1 MATLKKFNTPAG
13 IKDLADQPDKQ
24 AQLDALWNE
33 TIKSFTETSI
43 KGVNP
48 PDAPPNLNNDRKF
61 YFNPLTTDMSGS
73 IQANVPWTA
82 FPNRILRYFPS
93 ASRGEQLRYAD
104 EGPPNL
110 NGQPYTPTGARG
122 WQDEYCEWSVT
133 RRPSDNKI
141 TKVTFTCENREY
153 WQALW
158 LIDRDQVLKLYRQ
171 LVSPDVQ
178 LADLEGKTDPQ
189 TGLPS
194 YNYSNK
200 WNNST
205 KSGAVHLISRPNTL
219 GAQVELAAAATIVRE
234 CHGDVVT
241 DQNQLIQCSRYGQLG
256 RNSDPLIGIEVNNL
270 VRSNPP
276 NPNKETFKV
285 TLKDPVGLY
294 IQEPVFGNR
303 WELPVEAP
311 GNARPSDYWK
321 IIRGHRRTAAN
332 EPDFILR
339 AVYEVPEDQ
348 GFCVGDIRIDR
359 RPIQYGSQ
367 ITETFQIALSA
378 IAIETTE
385 PPQKPRPCIDQ
396 SACPQEIPLAAVN
409 PAYLRSMQSLMSST
423 DNRC

>member
-1 MATLKKFNTPAG
+1 MATLKKFNTPAA

-43 KGVNP
+43 KGTNP
-48 PDAPPNLNNDRKF
+48 PALPPNLNNDRKF
-61 YFNPLTTDMSGS
+61 YFNPLTTDMSGWS
-73 IQANVPWTA
+73 PAKVAWIA
-82 FPNRILRYFPS
+82 FPNRILRYFPN
-93 ASRGEQLRYAD
+93 ASMRERLRYAD
-104 EGPPNL
+104 EGPPDV
-110 NGQPYTPTGARG
+110 NGQPYTPEGPRG

-158 LIDRDQVLKLYRQ
+158 LIDRDLVLKLYRQ

-178 LADLEGKTDPQ
+178 LADLEGDTDLA

-194 YNYSNK
+194 YNYRNK

-205 KSGAVHLISRPNTL
+205 NSGAVHLISNPNTL

-241 DQNQLIQCSRYGQLG
+241 EQDQLIQCSRYGQLG
-256 RNSDPLIGIEVNNL
+256 RNSDPLIGIQVNNL
-270 VRSNPP
+270 VRLNPL
-276 NPNKETFKV
+276 KV

-294 IQEPVFGNR
+294 IQEPEFGAR
-303 WELPVEAP
+303 WELPVQAP
-311 GNARPSDYWK
+311 SNAHPSDYWK
-321 IIRGHRRTAAN
+321 IIRGNRRTAPN

-359 RPIQYGSQ
+359 RPILYGSQ

-378 IAIETTE
+378 IAIKTTE
-385 PPQKPRPCIDQ
+385 PPQKPRPCIDPK
-396 SACPQEIPLAAVN
+396 ACPKEIVPVAVN
-409 PAYLRSMQSLMSST
+409 PAYLRSMKSLMSST
-423 DNRC
+423 DNRY

>member
-43 KGVNP
+43 KGGNTP
-48 PDAPPNLNNDRKF
+48 LSNDRKF

-73 IQANVPWTA
+73 SQAKVPWTA

-178 LADLEGKTDPQ
+178 LADLEGDTDPQ

-205 KSGAVHLISRPNTL
+205 KSGAVHLISQPNTL

-241 DQNQLIQCSRYGQLG
+241 NQDQLIQCSRYGQLG
-256 RNSDPLIGIEVNNL
+256 RNSDPLIGIRVNDL
-270 VRSNPP
+270 VRLNPL
-276 NPNKETFKV
+276 KV

-294 IQEPVFGNR
+294 IQEPVFGRR

-311 GNARPSDYWK
+311 GNAHPSDYWK
-321 IIRGHRRTAAN
+321 IIRGNRRTGDN
-332 EPDFILR
+332 EPDFILH

-367 ITETFQIALSA
+367 ITETFEIALLA
-378 IAIETTE
+378 IAIKTTE
-385 PPQKPRPCIDQ
+385 PPQKPRPCIDP
-396 SACPQEIPLAAVN
+396 SACPREIAPVAVN